1 MRRCSSLTCQCAVGC
16 HAPVCV
22 SVRQCASACVGV
34 PSRPCDVCPPAQV
47 EKLFFHGGH
56 TSPARGMVFEDESI
70 QTSPLMDIKETSPFE
85 DAKVVGAWDH
95 FDEDV
100 EGRLDRAS

>member
-1 MRRCSSLTCQCAVGC
+1 
-16 HAPVCV
+16 
-22 SVRQCASACVGV
+22 
-34 PSRPCDVCPPAQV
+34 
-47 EKLFFHGGH
+47 
-56 TSPARGMVFEDESI
+56 MVFEDESI